1 MMQDD
6 FNVMDL
12 LDDDAWFEASARREE
27 SVDCEALAGYGW
39 GSHLG
44 AVMANPKGYSHFTEL
59 RSMVMQ
65 AWQQLVTEWDLGI
78 GTEAAE
84 VKGQELVMARL
95 HQPEADIQ
103 ETLMALLEAKLSK
116 PQGEWEMTE
125 TVHTEIRAVFGK
137 VLSQE
142 DWKAIAE
149 STRDSIYAQVL
160 KQELFAVPQA
170 SVQSGLSH

>member
-1 MMQDD
+1 MTQDD

-12 LDDDAWFEASARREE
+12 LDDDAWFEGSARREE

-44 AVMANPKGYSHFTEL
+44 SVMANPQGYSHFTQL

-78 GTEAAE
+78 GTKAAE
-84 VKGQELVMARL
+84 AKGQELIMARL
-95 HQPEADIQ
+95 HQPEAEIQ

-125 TVHTEIRAVFGK
+125 TVHTEIRAVLGK
-137 VLSQE
+137 VLTQD

-149 STRDSIYAQVL
+149 SASHDIYAQVVRH
-160 KQELFAVPQA
+160 ELVTVE
-170 SVQSGLSH
+170 SL

>member
-1 MMQDD
+1 MTQDD
-6 FNVMDL
+6 FNFMDL
-12 LDDDAWFEASARREE
+12 LDDDAWFEAAARREE

-44 AVMANPKGYSHFTEL
+44 SVMANPQGYSHFAEL

-65 AWQQLVTEWDLGI
+65 AWQQLVTEWNLGI
-78 GTEAAE
+78 GTETAE
-84 VKGQELVMARL
+84 AKGQELILARL
-95 HQPEADIQ
+95 HQPEAEIQ

-125 TVHTEIRAVFGK
+125 AVHTEIRAVLGK
-137 VLSQE
+137 VLTQD

-149 STRDSIYAQVL
+149 SASHDIYAQVVRH
-160 KQELFAVPQA
+160 ELVIVE
-170 SVQSGLSH
+170 SL